1 MCNINSAAI
10 QKHNSLVSDNREL
23 LRQRSKI
30 LDQQTNTPKKA
41 PERHIETELKLNQ
54 LQDSHNTRWQKQNRK
69 LSNSVQKDAKIQ
81 DVKKFKTP
89 LAIYNSRLDQWK
101 DSQKSSFRKNN
112 SDYRKILG
120 LNEYQT
126 NQRLGKINQNVDSPI
141 TMQLSTDSLQHP
153 WFLTH
158 EKYNGPDT
166 GTGLWKARDK
176 ENSFT
181 SQMKNMQ
188 TLETAPLRISES
200 LARFQT
206 SINMSQLEPYRKYF
220 TTYPGG
226 YRRNN
231 IVWGSTSQKHR
242 PKTQFAR

>member
-1 MCNINSAAI
+1 MCNINATTI
-10 QKHNSLVSDNREL
+10 QEHNSLVSDNREL
-23 LRQRSKI
+23 VRQRSKL
-30 LDQQTNTPKKA
+30 LDKQTNTPKKA
-41 PERHIETELKLNQ
+41 PERHIETDLKLNQ
-54 LQDSHNTRWQKQNRK
+54 LQDSHNTRWQIQNRK
-69 LSNSVQKDAKIQ
+69 FTNSVQKDAQIQ
-81 DVKKFKTP
+81 DLKKSKTP
-89 LAIYNSRLDQWK
+89 LAIYNSRLNEWK

-112 SDYRKILG
+112 NDYKKMLG
-120 LNEYQT
+120 LNEYQS

-141 TMQLSTDSLQHP
+141 TMQLSTNALQHP
-153 WFLTH
+153 WILTH
-158 EKYNGPDT
+158 GKNDGPDT

-188 TLETAPLRISES
+188 TLETTPLRISES

-231 IVWGSTSQKHR
+231 IVFGSTSQKYR
-242 PKTQFAR
+242 SKTQFAR